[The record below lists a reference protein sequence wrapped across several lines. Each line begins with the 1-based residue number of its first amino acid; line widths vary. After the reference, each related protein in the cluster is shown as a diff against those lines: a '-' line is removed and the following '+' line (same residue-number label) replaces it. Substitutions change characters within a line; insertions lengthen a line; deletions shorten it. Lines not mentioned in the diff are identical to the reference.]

1 MGNSKPRHD
10 ECGDLT
16 MAVYELPL
24 SIEVGTLTLPQ
35 FLAEHFA
42 KHYNGD
48 IQNNGFIDCLETAN
62 LAVPMAEIS
71 FVNAD
76 RLPNFVQLL
85 MDCSIP
91 FHYNFTLCEDM
102 EFDYFYG
109 FTADA
114 GLQGND
120 STQGDW
126 GQYEPYIDEAVLNSN
141 LQKLVTQFKLLGGD
155 IFDFLETMEMR
166 KYDFYEYPKQTP

>member
-1 MGNSKPRHD
+1 
-10 ECGDLT
+10 
-16 MAVYELPL
+16 MAVYKLPL
-24 SIEVGTLTLPQ
+24 SVEVGTLTLPQ

-48 IQNNGFIDCLETAN
+48 IQTNGFIECIETAN

-71 FVNAD
+71 FINAEK
-76 RLPNFVQLL
+76 LPVFVQRL
-85 MDCSIP
+85 MDCGIP

-114 GLQGND
+114 GLQGSD
-120 STQGDW
+120 SSQKHWD
-126 GQYEPYIDEAVLNSN
+126 QYVPYIDEAVLNSN
-141 LQKLVTQFKLLGGD
+141 LQKLVTQFKLIGED
-155 IFDFLETMEMR
+155 IFDFLDTMEIR
-166 KYDFYEYPKQTP
+166 NYDFYEYPKQTT

>member
-1 MGNSKPRHD
+1 
-10 ECGDLT
+10 
-16 MAVYELPL
+16 MAVYKLPL
-24 SIEVGTLTLPQ
+24 YVEVGTLTLPQ

-48 IQNNGFIDCLETAN
+48 IQTNGFIECIETAN
-62 LAVPMAEIS
+62 LAVPMSEIS

-76 RLPNFVQLL
+76 RLPDFVQRL
-85 MDCSIP
+85 MDCGIP
-91 FHYNFTLCEDM
+91 FHYNFTLCEDV

-114 GLQGND
+114 GLQGSD
-120 STQGDW
+120 SSQKYW
-126 GQYEPYIDEAVLNSN
+126 SQYVPHIDEAVLNSN
-141 LQKLVTQFKLLGGD
+141 LQKLVTQFKLLGGE
-155 IFDFLETMEMR
+155 ICDFLDTMEIR